1 MILIPG
7 KENLKPKEMLIQGK
21 GQWSNC
27 ISSNNKDWQANTC
40 LIDTSTSVLRARFLI
55 MEEIHKRHNIEMDP
69 ITQDDDDNFT
79 QGTAVSRSTI
89 FTNATQNT
97 YAITQED
104 IDAFQRAIEH
114 KNSDLCYDLGNL
126 KKQHRIDEDKMQKEI
141 LELQGKTSAIN
152 NGKF

>member
-1 MILIPG
+1 
-7 KENLKPKEMLIQGK
+7 
-21 GQWSNC
+21 
-27 ISSNNKDWQANTC
+27 
-40 LIDTSTSVLRARFLI
+40 

-79 QGTAVSRSTI
+79 QGTVSTAVSRSTI

-114 KNSDLCYDLGNL
+114 KNSDLCYELGNL
-126 KKQHRIDEDKMQKEI
+126 KKKHRVDEDKMQKDI
-141 LELQGKTSAIN
+141 LELQGKMSAIDS
-152 NGKF
+152 GKF